1 MSQQANLLEQILS
14 GTNRNL
20 QVLAAQGLV
29 PLPPEELL
37 PIQVALTGS
46 PDAEIAE
53 KASQTLQNVD
63 AELVSSFLQERA
75 GERELRFFGLAS
87 TSPQLIEAVIRRPDV
102 PRPLLEEMAPKLSAD
117 LQEILIH
124 RQDAILDLPS
134 ILTALEGNPDLSRYT
149 QRRIWEYRE
158 HLLPRDKV
166 PPKTAA
172 EISAEADALTDEDME
187 EAIAEVKAKTEA
199 DPNAKKEDPVD
210 ELHNVTPAQV
220 RLLPVPIRMKLARNA
235 DRQMRALLIRDSNSM
250 VAVTV
255 ITANSIPDS
264 EVETIANNRSVP
276 DEVLA
281 EIPKKREWIRKYQI
295 ARALVKNPKTPLPI
309 AMKLVPRMVVRDLRD
324 LAKDRNVSDA
334 VRQMALRLYQ
344 SKR

>member
-14 GTNRNL
+14 GSNRNL

-46 PDAEIAE
+46 PDQEIAG
-53 KASQTLQNVD
+53 KANQALQSID
-63 AELVSSFLQERA
+63 LDLVTDFLRERA
-75 GERELRFFGLAS
+75 GERELRFFGLTA
-87 TSPQLIEAVIRRPDV
+87 PAPKIVEAVLRRQDV
-102 PRPLLEEMAPKLSAD
+102 PRPILEEMAPHLSAD
-117 LQEILIH
+117 LQEILVH
-124 RQDAILDLPS
+124 RQDAILELPS
-134 ILTALEGNPDLSRYT
+134 ILVALESNPELSRYS

-166 PPKTAA
+166 PPKSAD

-187 EAIAEVKAKTEA
+187 EAIAEVRAKTA
-199 DPNAKKEDPVD
+199 DTEDAEGDPVD
-210 ELHNVTPAQV
+210 ELHNVTAAQV
-220 RLLPVPIRMKLARNA
+220 RMLPVPMRMKLARNA
-235 DRQMRALLIRDSNSM
+235 DRQMRGLLIRDANSM

-264 EVETIANNRSVP
+264 EVEAIANNRSVP

-281 EIPKKREWIRKYQI
+281 EIPKKREWIRKYSI
-295 ARALVKNPKTPLPI
+295 AKALVKNPKAPLPI
-309 AMKLVPRMVVRDLRD
+309 ALKLLPRMAVRDLRD
-324 LAKDRNVSDA
+324 LAKDRNVA
-334 VRQMALRLYQ
+334 EGVRQTALRLYQ
-344 SKR
+344 ARR